1 MKSCRWF
8 KDVEALVD
16 GEARNAQ
23 AVETHVSDCP
33 DCAAH
38 RDGLLRWRAAL
49 APAVPVPVLSD
60 QQFPAFMEGI
70 KAGIHEPR
78 PRIGGIWALLSL
90 AAAALV
96 IAVAT
101 FSMFSDPGPAPVD
114 ANEVESVSTDIE
126 GATVGVEN
134 GENNVTTIWI
144 SIGEDDV

>member
-1 MKSCRWF
+1 MKNCRWF

-23 AVETHVSDCP
+23 AVESHVSDCP
-33 DCAAH
+33 VCAAH
-38 RDGLLRWRAAL
+38 RSGLLEWRAAL
-49 APAVPVPVLSD
+49 APALSAPVLSD

-70 KAGIHEPR
+70 RAGIQEPR
-78 PRIGGIWALLSL
+78 TRSGGIWALLSL

-101 FSMFSDPGPAPVD
+101 FSMFSNPASVRVN

-134 GENNVTTIWI
+134 GENSVTTIWI

>member
-16 GEARNAQ
+16 GEARNAP

-33 DCAAH
+33 ECAAH
-38 RDGLLRWRAAL
+38 RDGLMKWREAL
-49 APAVPVPVLSD
+49 APAASVPVLSD

-78 PRIGGIWALLSL
+78 PRSRGIWALMSL

-101 FSMFSDPGPAPVD
+101 FSMFSAPSPAPVS
-114 ANEVESVSTDIE
+114 ANGVESVSTDIE

-134 GENNVTTIWI
+134 GENSVTTIWI

>member
-1 MKSCRWF
+1 MNTCSWF
-8 KDVEALVD
+8 KEVEALVD
-16 GEARNAQ
+16 GEARDVPA
-23 AVETHVSDCP
+23 AEAHVASCP

-38 RDGLLRWRAAL
+38 RKSLLKWRDSL
-49 APAVPVPVLSD
+49 APVLAVPVLSD

-70 KAGIHEPR
+70 RTGIHETR
-78 PRIGGIWALLSL
+78 PRSGGIWALMSL

-101 FSMFSDPGPAPVD
+101 FSMFSGPGPVK
-114 ANEVESVSTDIE
+114 ANEVESVSTEID

-134 GENNVTTIWI
+134 GENSVTTIWI

>member
-1 MKSCRWF
+1 
-8 KDVEALVD
+8 
-16 GEARNAQ
+16 
-23 AVETHVSDCP
+23 VETHVSACP

-38 RDGLLRWRAAL
+38 RAGLLQWREAL
-49 APAVPVPVLSD
+49 APAALAPVLSD

-70 KAGIHEPR
+70 RAGINEPR
-78 PRIGGIWALLSL
+78 PRVGGIWAMLSL

-101 FSMFSDPGPAPVD
+101 FSMFSAPTPDPVN

-134 GENNVTTIWI
+134 GENSVTTIWI